1 MANNQ
6 YINKVVYNN
15 NTLIDITDTTAVE
28 SDVAQGVVFYK
39 ADGSR
44 AVGTAQGGGDMP
56 EFTIKG
62 TITPTVSGGS
72 VISSNLQYA
81 LTSDKKIGM
90 IWGYMLVKGAGA
102 STPVTVTTGLQ
113 VSPPNSA
120 INIKGI
126 MQTQY
131 NLNTDALAQG
141 LYIAVD
147 TSGNVTLNYTLTTN
161 NTYVGIPPVILRF
174 SDFE

>member
-1 MANNQ
+1 MAV
-6 YINKVVYNN
+6 NKVIYGN
-15 NTLIDITDTTAVE
+15 NTLIDISDTTAE
-28 SDVAQGVVFYK
+28 ANDVASGKYFYDKSGVRTLGT
-39 ADGSR
+39 GSS
-44 AVGTAQGGGDMP
+44 GGFP

-72 VISSNLQYA
+72 VVSSNLQYA
-81 LTSDKKIGM
+81 LTSDRTIGM
-90 IWGYMLVKGAGA
+90 IWGFMLVKGAGA

-113 VSPPNSA
+113 VSPPSSA

-126 MQTQY
+126 MHTQY

-141 LYIAVD
+141 LYMAVD

>member
-1 MANNQ
+1 MANNP

-39 ADGSR
+39 ADGTRS
-44 AVGTAQGGGDMP
+44 VGTMTKDLP

-72 VISSNLQYA
+72 VTSSDLKYA
-81 LTSDKKIGM
+81 LTSDRTIGM
-90 IWGYMLVKGAGA
+90 IWGFMLVKGAG
-102 STPVTVTTGLQ
+102 SGTPVTVTTGLQ
-113 VSPPNSA
+113 VSPPSSA

-126 MQTQY
+126 MHPQY

-141 LYIAVD
+141 IYLAVD
-147 TSGNVTLNYTLTTN
+147 TSGNVTLHYMITTN
-161 NTYVGIPPVILRF
+161 NTYIGIPPVILRF